1 MGANSAYDLPLA
13 DRHAVVTGGGKGIG
27 AEIARELRRLGAD
40 VSLLGRTEATL
51 KAVAAEL
58 GGKSGYVVCDLTEPD
73 AVSAAM
79 ATTREA
85 RGPVQI
91 LINNAGVAASAPL
104 TKTSLEDW
112 NRTFALN
119 ATGPFLCARE
129 VVPDMRAVSFGR
141 IVTVASTA
149 GLQGYLY
156 TTAYVASKHAAVG
169 FTRALAL
176 ELARTGI
183 TVNAVCPG
191 FTETDILRDTID
203 NIVAKTERSAEQASA
218 ELAANNPQ
226 NRLIDPA
233 EVARVVGFLCL
244 PSSGGLNGLALPV
257 DGGEVVA

>member
-1 MGANSAYDLPLA
+1 MPESAASAEALA

-27 AEIARELRRLGAD
+27 AAIARELARLGARLT
-40 VSLLGRTEATL
+40 LLGRTEATL
-51 KAVAAEL
+51 RAVAGDL
-58 GGKSGYVVCDLTEPD
+58 GGASGYAVCDLTEPD
-73 AVSAAM
+73 AVVGALAA
-79 ATTREA
+79 ARDA

-91 LINNAGVAASAPL
+91 LINNAGVAQSAPL
-104 TKTSLEDW
+104 AKTDLEHW
-112 NRTFALN
+112 NRAFALN

-129 VVPDMRAVSFGR
+129 VVPGMRAGGFGR

-149 GLQGYLY
+149 GLQGYHY
-156 TTAYVASKHAAVG
+156 TTAYVASKHAAIG

-191 FTETDILRDTID
+191 FTETDILRTTIE
-203 NIVAKTERSAEQASA
+203 NIVEKTERSAEQARA

-244 PSSGGLNGLALPV
+244 PTSGALNGLALPI
-257 DGGEVVA
+257 DGGEVIG